1 MIIKNEFP
9 ILERSTESHAVINP
23 QASGETFPR
32 LCVIAFFEEAIAAVI
47 QKHESRKIG
56 TYPSEMKEFNV
67 YQLKYY
73 GTELCVIQAVVASGS
88 IAMMVDWL
96 YGKGVEIIL
105 CCGGCGVLDDIPAG
119 DVILPVRALRDEGAS
134 NKYLAASRFIELQA
148 GPIKAIKKV
157 LEQYKIRYIE
167 CTTWSTDGFYRET
180 REMIEYRKAEGCRVV
195 EMECAT
201 MAAVA
206 QYRNKGFGQV
216 LYSGDMLSGSEP
228 YDDRGWYCNFSA
240 REKLLWIAMEAL
252 RLL

>member
-119 DVILPVRALRDEGAS
+119 DVILPVRALRDEG
-134 NKYLAASRFIELQA
+134 
-148 GPIKAIKKV
+148 
-157 LEQYKIRYIE
+157 
-167 CTTWSTDGFYRET
+167 D
-180 REMIEYRKAEGCRVV
+180 RKSVV
-195 EMECAT
+195 
-201 MAAVA
+201 
-206 QYRNKGFGQV
+206 
-216 LYSGDMLSGSEP
+216 
-228 YDDRGWYCNFSA
+228 
-240 REKLLWIAMEAL
+240 
-252 RLL
+252 